1 MKSQHRR
8 ISSVKT
14 TTTIWDPKRSQRS
27 LYQGSSDMI
36 DIHEVGV
43 DDENAS
49 PRTLRHNNESGLNLS
64 LSVTEHAQS
73 NQVRLEADRLVLSYQ
88 Q

>member
-1 MKSQHRR
+1 
-8 ISSVKT
+8 
-14 TTTIWDPKRSQRS
+14 
-27 LYQGSSDMI
+27 MI